1 MSFSLHD
8 IGATASIKIEEE
20 IASRKKAG
28 ARKLLWNEAERIAKK
43 VAGDA
48 FVVDDIN
55 IATLFYYVPQI
66 LDQKAHD
73 TETVRESIH
82 RIVVQEALKSW
93 KSTIDWNVAKQ
104 HAPYDLGVV
113 VDIVPKAL
121 KFLDTLCRRKGY
133 YPEVHIEQNWIGL
146 ALLYL
151 EDKTPERLLELERS
165 SVQAVLISLA
175 REIDGIAWSIK
186 DAASPK
192 SPKALEFH
200 KKLLELV
207 DMLYMIGREQIDIF
221 DVSWPQPSK

>member
-8 IGATASIKIEEE
+8 IGATASKKVEEE
-20 IASRKKAG
+20 IAVRKVKG
-28 ARKLLWNEAERIAKK
+28 LQKLLHQEAEQLAKK

-48 FVVDDIN
+48 FAVDEKN
-55 IATLFYYVPQI
+55 ISTLFFYMPEI
-66 LDQKAHD
+66 LDQKAHSI
-73 TETVRESIH
+73 ETVRESIH
-82 RIVVQEALKSW
+82 RIVVQKALEGW

-104 HAPYDLGVV
+104 HAPYDLGEV

-121 KFLDTLCRRKGY
+121 KFLDTLCRRNRY

-151 EDKTPERLLELERS
+151 EDKTPERLLELERPS
-165 SVQAVLISLA
+165 IQAVLISLA

-207 DMLYMIGREQIDIF
+207 DLLYMIGREQIDIF
-221 DVSWPQPSK
+221 EVSWPQPSK